1 MNEIALPGAQG
12 APDGKGALRPRA
24 RLLRTLGNDLI
35 SSDKVALIELV
46 KNSYDADATTVL
58 IRFRGPLETGAGRIE
73 VWDDGHGMDVPT
85 LQRSWLDIA
94 TDTKRRQPKSDGGRR
109 VLGEKGIGRLAAA
122 RLGDE
127 LLLVTRKPDADEVN
141 LLIDWSQ
148 FDQEDAYLD
157 EIEVAWE
164 VGDPDVFSDHGR
176 AASAF
181 SECDSETWR
190 RGRGTLLRIE
200 KLTHVWSAD
209 DFSELRTALTRLI
222 RPRPA
227 DQVEEI
233 EEIEPGRAGDSED
246 GQKAAQP
253 DFQILLELED
263 VPESLQGFAGPID
276 PSSDLRTPHYKLRG
290 SVEANG
296 VATLVY
302 VQQEPAVEVDLGT
315 KTLWSND
322 RRAPEAGP
330 FEFEINAWDR
340 DKDAIQR
347 TLTTSNPDGALPT
360 PKELKGF
367 RETLDEVA
375 GVSIYRDGFRVLPF
389 GESGDDWLGLD
400 LRRVQSPTL
409 RLSNNQIVGHVF
421 IGADANKG
429 LKDQSN
435 REGFLSGNAYSDLQA
450 LVRAALNELERRR
463 YEARHPEKPEPEKKG
478 GLFKRFDLGEI
489 RAALAMNYPG
499 DSRLIGLIDDKHR
512 DIQEGVAE
520 VQQVLSRYSRLATL
534 GSLVDRILHDGRTIV
549 TRLKNI
555 SRFGNRDLGKVA
567 LPADEKIAIARKSLE
582 EAADQAGILSSLFNQ
597 IEPFGGRKR
606 GRPKEIR
613 TREVVQKAISIMQVE
628 ADDHGVNL
636 AAGDADIAT
645 RLDEAEVLLVLVNLV
660 QNAIYWVST
669 QPRDAERTVV
679 VDARSNPDSS
689 LTLIVSDS
697 GPGVTD
703 DLRNRIFD
711 PYFSTK
717 PDGVGLGLSIAGNMV
732 EDIYGGELTLVHEGP
747 LDGATFEATFRKRV

>member
-1 MNEIALPGAQG
+1 MNDDASQPTKE
-12 APDGKGALRPRA
+12 APDGRGALRPRA

-58 IRFRGPLETGAGRIE
+58 IRFEGPLKSGEGRIE

-94 TDTKRRQPKSDGGRR
+94 TDTKRRKPKSDGGRR

-122 RLGDE
+122 RLGHE
-127 LLLVTRKPDADEVN
+127 LLLVTRKADAREIN

-164 VGDPDVFSDHGR
+164 ISDPDIFSDDGQAAAVFSESG
-176 AASAF
+176 
-181 SECDSETWR
+181 SETWTH
-190 RGRGTLLRIE
+190 GRGTLLRIE
-200 KLTHVWSAD
+200 KLTHAWDAD
-209 DFSELRTALTRLI
+209 DFIELRTALTRLI

-227 DQVEEI
+227 DHAATIDPVEADGS
-233 EEIEPGRAGDSED
+233 EE

-253 DFQILLELED
+253 DFQILVELED
-263 VPESLQGFAGPID
+263 VPEPLQGFAGPID
-276 PSSDLRTPHYKLRG
+276 PSSDLRTPHYRLSG
-290 SVEANG
+290 SVDANG
-296 VATLVY
+296 VATLRY
-302 VQQEPAVEVDLGT
+302 VQQEPAVDDDLGE
-315 KTLWSND
+315 KRWNND
-322 RRAPEAGP
+322 RRAPQAGP
-330 FEFEINAWDR
+330 FEFEINVWDR
-340 DKDAIQR
+340 DKEAIQR
-347 TLTTSNPDGALPT
+347 TLTASSPDGPPPT
-360 PKELKGF
+360 PKDLKGF
-367 RETLDEVA
+367 RETLDDVA

-421 IGADANKG
+421 IGADANQG

-435 REGFLSGNAYSDLQA
+435 REGFLAGTAYSDLQT

-463 YEARHPEKPEPEKKG
+463 YEARHPEKPQPEKKG
-478 GLFKRFDLGEI
+478 GLFERFDLGEI
-489 RAALAMNYPG
+489 RAALAANYPG
-499 DSRLIGLIDDKHR
+499 DSRLIGLIDDKNR
-512 DIQEGVAE
+512 DIQEGVVE

-534 GSLVDRILHDGRTIV
+534 GSLVDRILHDGRTVV

-555 SRFGNRDLGKVA
+555 SRFGKRDLGKTT
-567 LPADEKIAIARKSLE
+567 LSADEKIAIAQKSMGE
-582 EAADQAGILSSLFNQ
+582 TADQADILAALFNQ

-606 GRPKEIR
+606 GRPKEVR
-613 TREVVQKAISIMQVE
+613 TRELIEKAISIMQVE
-628 ADDHGVNL
+628 ADDRGVSL
-636 AAGDADIAT
+636 VAGDADIST
-645 RLDEAEVLLVLVNLV
+645 RLDEAEALLVLVNLI

-669 QPRDAERTVV
+669 QPRDAERRVM
-679 VDARSNPDSS
+679 VDARNNADSS

-697 GPGVTD
+697 GPGVAD
-703 DLRNRIFD
+703 DLRHRIFD

-717 PDGVGLGLSIAGNMV
+717 PDGVGLGLSIVGNMV
-732 EDIYGGELTLVHEGP
+732 EDIYGGELALVQEGP
-747 LDGATFEATFRKRV
+747 LGGATFEATFRRRV

>member
-1 MNEIALPGAQG
+1 MNDE
-12 APDGKGALRPRA
+12 APQSTQNVPSGKGALRPRA

-58 IRFRGPLETGAGRIE
+58 IRFQGPLEKGQGRIE

-94 TDTKRRQPKSDGGRR
+94 TDTKRRKPKSDGGRR

-127 LLLVTRKPDADEVN
+127 LLLVTRKTEAQEVS

-164 VGDPDVFSDHGR
+164 ISTPDVFSEKGQ
-176 AASAF
+176 AASVF
-181 SECDSETWR
+181 SDSGSETWR
-190 RGRGTLLRIE
+190 LGHGTALRIE
-200 KLTHVWSAD
+200 KLTHTWAAD
-209 DFSELRTALTRLI
+209 DFIELRTALTRLI
-222 RPRPA
+222 RPSPA
-227 DQVEEI
+227 EQAEI
-233 EEIEPGRAGDSED
+233 ADSA
-246 GQKAAQP
+246 KADDSKDSDKAIQP
-253 DFQILLELED
+253 DFQILVELED

-276 PSSDLRTPHYKLRG
+276 PSADLRTPHYQLRG
-290 SVEANG
+290 SVDSNG
-296 VATLVY
+296 VATLRY
-302 VQQEPAVEVDLGT
+302 IQQEPPVDEDLGT
-315 KTLWSND
+315 KTLWNND
-322 RRAPEAGP
+322 KRAPLAGP
-330 FEFEINAWDR
+330 FEFEINVWDR

-347 TLTTSNPDGALPT
+347 TLAASSPDSSAPT
-360 PKELKGF
+360 PKDHKGF
-367 RETLDEVA
+367 RETLDDVA

-421 IGADANKG
+421 IGADANRC

-435 REGFLSGNAYSDLQA
+435 REGFLAGAAYSDLQT
-450 LVRAALNELERRR
+450 LVRAALNELEGRR
-463 YEARHPEKPEPEKKG
+463 YKARHPDKPQAEKKG
-478 GLFKRFDLGEI
+478 GLFERFDLSEI
-489 RAALAMNYPG
+489 RSALATNYPG
-499 DSRLIGLIDDKHR
+499 DSRLIGLIDDKNR

-534 GSLVDRILHDGRTIV
+534 GSLVDRILHDGRTVV

-555 SRFGNRDLGKVA
+555 SRFGKRDLGKTT
-567 LPADEKIAIARKSLE
+567 LSADEKIAIAQKSMGE
-582 EAADQAGILSSLFNQ
+582 TADQAEILSSLFNQ

-606 GRPKEIR
+606 GRPKEVGTLELI
-613 TREVVQKAISIMQVE
+613 QKAISIMQVE
-628 ADDHGVNL
+628 ADDHGVTL
-636 AAGDADIAT
+636 TAGNADIST
-645 RLDEAEVLLVLVNLV
+645 RLDEAEALLVLVNLI

-679 VDARSNPDSS
+679 VDARSDADSS

-703 DLRNRIFD
+703 ELRDRIFD
-711 PYFSTK
+711 PYFSAK

-732 EDIYGGELTLVHEGP
+732 EDIYGGELTLVQEGP
-747 LDGATFEATFRKRV
+747 LDGATFEATFRRRV

>member
-1 MNEIALPGAQG
+1 MNDDASQATKE
-12 APDGKGALRPRA
+12 APDGRGALRPRA

-58 IRFRGPLETGAGRIE
+58 IRFEGPLESGQGRIE

-94 TDTKRRQPKSDGGRR
+94 TDTKRRKPKSDGGRR

-122 RLGDE
+122 RLGNE
-127 LLLVTRKPDADEVN
+127 LLLVTRKADAREIN

-164 VGDPDVFSDHGR
+164 ISDPDIFSEDGQAASVFSESG
-176 AASAF
+176 
-181 SECDSETWR
+181 SETWTY
-190 RGRGTLLRIE
+190 GRGTLLRIE
-200 KLTHVWSAD
+200 KLTHAWDAD
-209 DFSELRTALTRLI
+209 DFIELRTALTRLI

-227 DQVEEI
+227 GQAATIDAVEADGS
-233 EEIEPGRAGDSED
+233 EE

-253 DFQILLELED
+253 DFQILVELEG

-276 PSSDLRTPHYKLRG
+276 PSSDLRTPHYRLSG
-290 SVEANG
+290 SVDANG
-296 VATLVY
+296 VATLRY
-302 VQQEPAVEVDLGT
+302 VQQDPAVDDDLGE
-315 KTLWSND
+315 KTLWNND
-322 RRAPEAGP
+322 KRAPQAGP
-330 FEFEINAWDR
+330 FEFEINVWDR

-347 TLTTSNPDGALPT
+347 TLTASSPDGPPPT
-360 PKELKGF
+360 PKDLKGF
-367 RETLDEVA
+367 RETLDDVA

-409 RLSNNQIVGHVF
+409 RLSNNQIVGNVF
-421 IGADANKG
+421 IGADANQE

-435 REGFLSGNAYSDLQA
+435 REGFLAGTAYSDLQT

-463 YEARHPEKPEPEKKG
+463 YEARHPEKSQPEKKG
-478 GLFKRFDLGEI
+478 GLFERFDLGEI
-489 RAALAMNYPG
+489 RAALTTNYPG
-499 DSRLIGLIDDKHR
+499 DSRLIGLIDDKNR
-512 DIQEGVAE
+512 DIQEGVVE

-534 GSLVDRILHDGRTIV
+534 GSLVDRILHDGRTVV

-555 SRFGNRDLGKVA
+555 SRFGKRDLGKTTLSAV
-567 LPADEKIAIARKSLE
+567 EKIAIAQKSMGE
-582 EAADQAGILSSLFNQ
+582 TADQADILAALFNQ

-606 GRPKEIR
+606 GRPKEVR
-613 TREVVQKAISIMQVE
+613 TRDLFEKAISIMQVE
-628 ADDHGVNL
+628 ADDRGVTL
-636 AAGDADIAT
+636 AAGDADIST
-645 RLDEAEVLLVLVNLV
+645 RLDEAEALLVLVNLI

-669 QPRDAERTVV
+669 QPRDAERRVM
-679 VDARSNPDSS
+679 VDARDNADSS

-697 GPGVTD
+697 GPGVAD
-703 DLRNRIFD
+703 DLRHRIFD

-717 PDGVGLGLSIAGNMV
+717 PDGVGLGLSIVGNMV
-732 EDIYGGELTLVHEGP
+732 EDIYDGELALVQEGP
-747 LDGATFEATFRKRV
+747 LGGATFEATFRRRV

>member
-1 MNEIALPGAQG
+1 MNDDASQATRD
-12 APDGKGALRPRA
+12 APDGRGALRPRA

-46 KNSYDADATTVL
+46 KNSYDADATMVL
-58 IRFRGPLETGAGRIE
+58 IRFEGPLESGEGRIE

-94 TDTKRRQPKSDGGRR
+94 TDTKRRKPKSDGGRR

-127 LLLVTRKPDADEVN
+127 LLLVTRKADAREIN

-164 VGDPDVFSDHGR
+164 ISDPDIFSEDGQAASVFSESG
-176 AASAF
+176 
-181 SECDSETWR
+181 SETWTH
-190 RGRGTLLRIE
+190 GRGTLLRIE
-200 KLTHVWSAD
+200 KLTHAWDAD
-209 DFSELRTALTRLI
+209 DFIELRTALTRLI

-227 DQVEEI
+227 VHAATIDAVEANGS
-233 EEIEPGRAGDSED
+233 EEGK
-246 GQKAAQP
+246 KAAQP
-253 DFQILLELED
+253 DFQILVGLED

-276 PSSDLRTPHYKLRG
+276 PSSDLRTPHYRLSG
-290 SVEANG
+290 SVDANG
-296 VATLVY
+296 VAALRY
-302 VQQEPAVEVDLGT
+302 VQQEPAVDDDLGE
-315 KTLWSND
+315 KTLWNND
-322 RRAPEAGP
+322 KRAPQAGP
-330 FEFEINAWDR
+330 FEFEINVWDR

-347 TLTTSNPDGALPT
+347 TLTASSPDGPPPT
-360 PKELKGF
+360 PKDLKGF
-367 RETLDEVA
+367 RETLDDVA

-421 IGADANKG
+421 IGADANQG

-435 REGFLSGNAYSDLQA
+435 REGFLAGTAYSDLQT

-463 YEARHPEKPEPEKKG
+463 YEARHPEKSQPEKKG
-478 GLFKRFDLGEI
+478 GLFERFDLGEI
-489 RAALAMNYPG
+489 RAALAANYPG
-499 DSRLIGLIDDKHR
+499 DSRLIGLIDDKNR
-512 DIQEGVAE
+512 DIQEGVVE

-534 GSLVDRILHDGRTIV
+534 GSLIDRILHDGRTVV

-555 SRFGNRDLGKVA
+555 SRFGKRDLGKTTLSA
-567 LPADEKIAIARKSLE
+567 GEKIAIAQKSMGE
-582 EAADQAGILSSLFNQ
+582 TADQADILAALFNQ

-606 GRPKEIR
+606 GRPKEVR
-613 TREVVQKAISIMQVE
+613 TRELIEKAISIMQVE
-628 ADDHGVNL
+628 ADDRGVSL
-636 AAGDADIAT
+636 AAGDADIST
-645 RLDEAEVLLVLVNLV
+645 RLDEAEALLVLVNLV
-660 QNAIYWVST
+660 QNAIYWVSA
-669 QPRDAERTVV
+669 QPRDAERRVM
-679 VDARSNPDSS
+679 VDARSNADSS

-697 GPGVTD
+697 GPGVAD
-703 DLRNRIFD
+703 ELRHRIFD

-717 PDGVGLGLSIAGNMV
+717 PDGVGLGLSIVGNMV
-732 EDIYGGELTLVHEGP
+732 EDIYGGELALVQEGP
-747 LDGATFEATFRKRV
+747 LGGATFEATFRRRV